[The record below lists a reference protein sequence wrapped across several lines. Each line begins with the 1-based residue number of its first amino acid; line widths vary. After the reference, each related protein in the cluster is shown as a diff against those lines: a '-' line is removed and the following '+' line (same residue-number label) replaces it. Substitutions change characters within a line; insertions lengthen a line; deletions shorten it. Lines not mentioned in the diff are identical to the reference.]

1 MKPISEMDV
10 KEVYSELLLNKKYNL
25 KEYLKEFNIDNLYKR
40 ARELYKYENGTEDIS
55 NKQLEKWLH
64 DKCSYDVLSDL
75 LWVMLMKLKDY
86 EFYED
91 KFMFYNFPVMIDLM
105 HDFLENCNIDK
116 QYEIK
121 DLTKLTDEQIDKYIC
136 EILKKIDPTFE
147 WLKIYEI
154 AKKDGKIIY
163 LNKLDN
169 KQLEELKHK
178 LNRLPIGNSCI
189 ILNDGTC
196 YLALTYNNTI
206 QDVINT
212 IHELIHYIIKTN
224 NIEVPQMLS
233 EFFSIFYELYTIL
246 YLKQQGFN
254 INELFTIYQKIRI
267 LDLSLI
273 SLTFDPLYH
282 YLTNLIKNRK
292 ISINDD
298 LKYYEKALQSFE
310 QINKLPDN
318 YKNVQPIDLAYMR
331 CDKYIQFLL
340 DDEFYKIYP
349 YIIGSYLAFE
359 ALKKFN
365 DEMLNK
371 IRAFISTSST
381 IDPYDVFETVG
392 CDVENL
398 ELIRVGEGEKQFQ
411 KEKRP

>member
-1 MKPISEMDV
+1 
-10 KEVYSELLLNKKYNL
+10 
-25 KEYLKEFNIDNLYKR
+25 
-40 ARELYKYENGTEDIS
+40 
-55 NKQLEKWLH
+55 
-64 DKCSYDVLSDL
+64 
-75 LWVMLMKLKDY
+75 
-86 EFYED
+86 
-91 KFMFYNFPVMIDLM
+91 
-105 HDFLENCNIDK
+105 
-116 QYEIK
+116 
-121 DLTKLTDEQIDKYIC
+121 
-136 EILKKIDPTFE
+136 
-147 WLKIYEI
+147 
-154 AKKDGKIIY
+154 
-163 LNKLDN
+163 
-169 KQLEELKHK
+169 
-178 LNRLPIGNSCI
+178 
-189 ILNDGTC
+189 
-196 YLALTYNNTI
+196 
-206 QDVINT
+206 
-212 IHELIHYIIKTN
+212 
-224 NIEVPQMLS
+224 MLS
-233 EFFSIFYELYTIL
+233 EFFSIFYELYTIY

-292 ISINDD
+292 ISINYD
-298 LKYYEKALQSFE
+298 LKYYEKVLQSLK

-318 YKNVQPIDLAYMR
+318 YKNMQLIDLAYMR

-340 DDEFYKIYP
+340 DDEFYEIYP

-371 IRAFISTSST
+371 IRTFISTSTT
-381 IDPYDVFETVG
+381 IDPYDVFKTVG

>member
-1 MKPISEMDV
+1 MKPISEMNM

-25 KEYLKEFNIDNLYKR
+25 KEYLKEFNIDKLYER
-40 ARELYKYENGTEDIS
+40 ARELYKHKNGTEDIS
-55 NKQLEKWLH
+55 NEELEKWLH

-75 LWVMLMKLKDY
+75 LWVMLINLKDS
-86 EFYED
+86 ED

-105 HDFLENCNIDK
+105 HDFLESCKIDN
-116 QYEIK
+116 QYDMK

-136 EILKKIDPTFE
+136 EILKKIDPTSE

-163 LNKLDN
+163 LNKLDD

-178 LNRLPIGNSCI
+178 LNKLPIGNSCI
-189 ILNDGTC
+189 ILKDDTC
-196 YLALTYNNTI
+196 YLTLTYSNTL

-212 IHELIHYIIKTN
+212 IHELIHYIIETN
-224 NIEVPQMLS
+224 KVEVPKMLS
-233 EFFSIFYELYTIL
+233 EFFSIFYELYTIY
-246 YLKQQGFN
+246 YLKQQDFN

-298 LKYYEKALQSFE
+298 LKYYEKALNSLE
-310 QINKLPDN
+310 KINKLLGK

-365 DEMLNK
+365 DEMLNN
-371 IRAFISTSST
+371 IRSFISTST
-381 IDPYDVFETVG
+381 IIDPYDVFETVG

>member
-1 MKPISEMDV
+1 MKSISEMSA
-10 KEVYSELLLNKKYNL
+10 KEVYFELLLNKKYNL
-25 KEYLKEFNIDNLYKR
+25 KEYLKEFNIDNLYER
-40 ARELYKYENGTEDIS
+40 ARELYKYENGTENIS
-55 NKQLEKWLH
+55 KEKLEKWLH

-75 LWVMLMKLKDY
+75 LWVMLINLKDS
-86 EFYED
+86 ED

-105 HDFLENCNIDK
+105 HDFLESCKIDN
-116 QYEIK
+116 QYDMK

-136 EILKKIDPTFE
+136 EILKKIDPTLE

-163 LNKLDN
+163 LNKLDD

-178 LNRLPIGNSCI
+178 LNKLPIGNSCI
-189 ILNDGTC
+189 ILKDDTC
-196 YLALTYNNTI
+196 YLALTYNNTL

-212 IHELIHYIIKTN
+212 IHELIHYIIETN
-224 NIEVPQMLS
+224 KVEVPKMLS
-233 EFFSIFYELYTIL
+233 EFFSIFYELYTIY
-246 YLKQQGFN
+246 YLKQQDFN

-298 LKYYEKALQSFE
+298 LKYYEKALNSLE
-310 QINKLPDN
+310 KINKPPGK

-331 CDKYIQFLL
+331 CDKCIEFLL

-349 YIIGSYLAFE
+349 YIIGPYLAFE

-371 IRAFISTSST
+371 IRAFINTSST
-381 IDPYDVFETVG
+381 IDPYDVFEAVG

>member
-1 MKPISEMDV
+1 MKPISEMNM

-25 KEYLKEFNIDNLYKR
+25 KEYLKEFNIDKLYER
-40 ARELYKYENGTEDIS
+40 ARELYKHKNGTEDIS
-55 NKQLEKWLH
+55 NEELEKWLH
-64 DKCSYDVLSDL
+64 DKCSYDVLNEL
-75 LWVMLMKLKDY
+75 LWLMIFKLENH

-91 KFMFYNFPVMIDLM
+91 KFMFYNFPVMIELM
-105 HDFLENCNIDK
+105 KEFLENCDIDK

>member
-10 KEVYSELLLNKKYNL
+10 KEVYFELLLNKKYNL
-25 KEYLKEFNIDNLYKR
+25 KEYLKEFNIDNLYER
-40 ARELYKYENGTEDIS
+40 ARELYKYENGTENIS
-55 NKQLEKWLH
+55 KEKLEKWLH

-75 LWVMLMKLKDY
+75 LWVMLINLKDS
-86 EFYED
+86 ED

-105 HDFLENCNIDK
+105 HDFLESCKIDN
-116 QYEIK
+116 QYDMK

-136 EILKKIDPTFE
+136 EILKKIDPTLE

-163 LNKLDN
+163 LNKLDD

-178 LNRLPIGNSCI
+178 LNKLPIGNSCI
-189 ILNDGTC
+189 ILKDDTC
-196 YLALTYNNTI
+196 YLALTYNNTL

-212 IHELIHYIIKTN
+212 IHELIHYIIETN
-224 NIEVPQMLS
+224 KVEIPKMLS
-233 EFFSIFYELYTIL
+233 EFFSIFYELYTIC
-246 YLKQQGFN
+246 YLKQQDFN

-298 LKYYEKALQSFE
+298 VKYYEKALQSLE

-331 CDKYIQFLL
+331 CDKYINFLL
-340 DDEFYKIYP
+340 DNEFYKIYP
-349 YIIGSYLAFE
+349 YIMGSYLAFE

-371 IRAFISTSST
+371 IRSFISTSTT
-381 IDPYDVFETVG
+381 IDPYEVFGVID
-392 CDVENL
+392 CVDDDLV
-398 ELIRVGEGEKQFQ
+398 RVGEGEKQFQ